1 MRRFAALTATGI
13 SACAQLDTGS
23 PFGTVG
29 AGGTAS
35 GQSELTNDWPFEIP
49 DPPDGGEQIRT
60 PVYTI
65 PAGEERT
72 FCLWGEWS
80 ETQGVNFYEWFQDV
94 VFSHHLRM
102 DSVFAGVAEEPGTV
116 TDCSDGQNTL
126 QAELRP
132 LFNATEP
139 GLQVGKGRMVLDDG
153 MGVMV
158 DEGDPWVIQSHYTN
172 YSGDDIQVQDIINLG
187 YLPAEEVTRP
197 LSTWTMNNVGFE
209 VASGETED
217 VTFECTWE
225 QDATVEMWMVHMHDY
240 ATKFVG
246 TMVPADGS
254 ESIELVHYDPWDPEM
269 RYLPQLLRIAGGL
282 PVKAGDVFRGTCT
295 FFNRD
300 PQPLGFPQEMC
311 VLEGTAWPMTE
322 PFLCDVGTR

>member
-1 MRRFAALTATGI
+1 MRHHAALATLVTAG
-13 SACAQLDTGS
+13 CAPSDTAP
-23 PFGTVG
+23 PFGSVGSDSTVDDE
-29 AGGTAS
+29 
-35 GQSELTNDWPFEIP
+35 SELTNDWPFEIP
-49 DPPDGGEQIRT
+49 DPPEGGEQIRT

-72 FCLWGEWS
+72 FCLWGEWD
-80 ETQGVNFYEWFQDV
+80 ETRGVNFYEWFQDV

-102 DSVFAGVAEEPGTV
+102 DSVFAGEVASPGTV

-139 GLQVGKGRMVLDDG
+139 GLQTGKGRMRLVDG

-158 DEGDPWVIQSHYTN
+158 GAGDPWVIQSHYTN
-172 YSGDDIQVQDIINLG
+172 YSDDDIHVQDIINLG
-187 YLPAEEVTRP
+187 YLPAAEVTRP
-197 LSTWTMNNVGFE
+197 LATWTMNNVGFE

-217 VTFECTWE
+217 VAFECSWE
-225 QDATVEMWMVHMHDY
+225 QDVVVEMWMVHMHDY

-246 TMVPADGS
+246 TVLPADGS
-254 ESIELVHYDPWDPEM
+254 EPVELVNYDPWDPQM
-269 RYLPQLLRIAGGL
+269 RYLPELVRFPGGL
-282 PVKAGDVFRGTCT
+282 EVQAGDVFRGSCT

-311 VLEGTAWPMTE
+311 VLEGTAWPMNE
-322 PFLCDVGTR
+322 PFLCDVGAG